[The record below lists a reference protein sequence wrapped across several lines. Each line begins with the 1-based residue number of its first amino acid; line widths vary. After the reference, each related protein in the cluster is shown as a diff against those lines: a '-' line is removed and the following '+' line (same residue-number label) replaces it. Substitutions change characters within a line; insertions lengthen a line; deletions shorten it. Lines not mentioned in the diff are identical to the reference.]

1 MAIKRL
7 DPISPGRNGTEG
19 QETNAP
25 HLIGLL
31 RPRPSGHAAAP
42 PGRDELAPPLS
53 ITSSARPSKAW
64 DRSSVFGFEV
74 LIPVEAAHQFGMM
87 PPPVTE

>member
-31 RPRPSGHAAAP
+31 RPRPERPRGRAAGQRRTRAASLDHLIGASEQSVGH
-42 PGRDELAPPLS
+42 
-53 ITSSARPSKAW
+53 
-64 DRSSVFGFEV
+64 EV
-74 LIPVEAAHQFGMM
+74 ECLRF
-87 PPPVTE
+87 